1 MIQYSD
7 VLNRQL
13 QRNVYKIIAYE
24 ISTKAIGP
32 IYHFVQKNHHQFT
45 HCFYIV
51 KIVCKYILRIWNN
64 MYCVMK
70 IPFLKCPDW
79 FKGHQVLH

>member
-1 MIQYSD
+1 MLRFLYPYTELLFLRGFIYKTNACNVGELMIQYSD

-32 IYHFVQKNHHQFT
+32 IYHFVQKITIIIN
-45 HCFYIV
+45 
-51 KIVCKYILRIWNN
+51 LRI
-64 MYCVMK
+64 VF
-70 IPFLKCPDW
+70 I
-79 FKGHQVLH
+79 